1 MRYEEMK
8 PDDYK
13 RAKNAAP
20 VAYLPWGAHEWHGR
34 HNPLGLDALKAHALC
49 LELCAETG
57 GVVFPAVYCGH
68 KTMKP
73 YMSYDCTLEFS
84 LDCLKMLAREYL
96 TQLAEEGFR
105 VIVIVMGHYSGEQ
118 VQTLKAVAEKFN
130 NSQREAVAW
139 AFPDN
144 EVTHDD
150 GFSGDHAAL
159 GETSYMLYFRPELVD
174 LARLPTDRPLSLQ
187 EDGITG
193 ADPRDA
199 ASAKI
204 GHDAANSFVRNAAPR
219 ILEMLAAKRNS

>member
-1 MRYEEMK
+1 MPCVWSFAPK
-8 PDDYK
+8 P
-13 RAKNAAP
+13 
-20 VAYLPWGAHEWHGR
+20 E
-34 HNPLGLDALKAHALC
+34 
-49 LELCAETG
+49 

-118 VQTLKAVAEKFN
+118 VQTLK
-130 NSQREAVAW
+130 AVAW

>member
-20 VAYLPWGAHEWHGR
+20 VAFLPWGAHEWHGR
-34 HNPLGLDALKAHALC
+34 HNPLGLDALKAHSLC
-49 LELCAETG
+49 LELCSETG
-57 GVVFPAVYCGH
+57 GVVFPPIYCGH
-68 KTMKP
+68 MTMKP
-73 YMSYDCTLEFS
+73 YTGYDSTLEFS

-96 TQLAEEGFR
+96 TQLADEGFR
-105 VIVIVMGHYSGEQ
+105 VIVIIMGHYSGEQ
-118 VQTLKAVAEKFN
+118 VQTLKEIAQEFN
-130 NSQREAVAW
+130 KSQNGTVAW
-139 AFPDN
+139 AFPDH

-159 GETSYMLYFRPELVD
+159 GETSYMLYFGPELVD
-174 LARLPTDRPLSLQ
+174 LTRLPTDRPLSLK
-187 EDGITG
+187 EDGIMG

-204 GHDAANSFVRNAAPR
+204 GRNAANSLVRNAAPR
-219 ILEMLAAKRNS
+219 ILEMLAGKRDS